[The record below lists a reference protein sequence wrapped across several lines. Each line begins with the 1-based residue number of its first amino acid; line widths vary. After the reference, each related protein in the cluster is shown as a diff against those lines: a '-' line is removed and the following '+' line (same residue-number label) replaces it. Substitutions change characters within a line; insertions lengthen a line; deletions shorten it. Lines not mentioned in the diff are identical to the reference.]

1 MTLITFS
8 TTQLTAFRTA
18 FEAINS
24 LIPDANLEFSK
35 DGLLIRD
42 LDKTNTILVSARFEA
57 DKFDNYSYDCL
68 SDKYNIG
75 VVIENLVKCIK
86 CNLSY
91 DVITITIE
99 DTKDTKPKLKIVM
112 TSKDR
117 NETKT
122 CYPKLTN
129 IVANTNNIKT
139 MSYPSKITLQPS
151 VLNKHIKDINHICDS
166 VVIKLF
172 DEGLL
177 LMGYQEDEMA
187 MVQALNKNNKM
198 EIILDDETKV
208 DDIEKKVIVKNL
220 MLLNR
225 CVNLANQVS
234 IYIPSKKTKDP
245 LVIEYPLASLGN
257 MRLVY
262 VR

>member
-1 MTLITFS
+1 MTLISFS
-8 TTQLTAFRTA
+8 TTQLNAFRTA

-57 DKFDNYSYDCL
+57 DKFDNYSYDCP

-99 DTKDTKPKLKIVM
+99 DDKDVKPKLKIVM
-112 TSKDR
+112 TSKER

-129 IVANTNNIKT
+129 IVANNNNIKV
-139 MSYPSKITLQPS
+139 MNYPSKITLQPS

-166 VVIKLF
+166 VMVKLF
-172 DEGLL
+172 ADGLL
-177 LMGYQEDEMA
+177 LIGYQEDEVA

-198 EIILDDETKV
+198 EIILDDDV
-208 DDIEKKVIVKNL
+208 NLDDIEKKIVVKNL

-225 CVNLANQVS
+225 CVNLATQVS